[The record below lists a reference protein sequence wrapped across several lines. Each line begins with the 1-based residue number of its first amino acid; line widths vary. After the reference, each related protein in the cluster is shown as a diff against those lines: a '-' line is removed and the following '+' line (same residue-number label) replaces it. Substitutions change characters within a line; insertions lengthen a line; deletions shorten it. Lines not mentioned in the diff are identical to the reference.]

1 MKNKT
6 IKLCSLFFFLLLFS
20 VAKAQD
26 NAAKIIYAADSI
38 KSGNSK
44 DILTN
49 FFQLAFNNLVGANK
63 DFTFSTNPY
72 AIMLKKNPGLNK
84 DIYYKKYK
92 PLRKLNLNFGVR
104 LDSTF
109 NFNGFT
115 SGLKYSLI
123 DQTDATASK
132 VVAQKLKDDKL
143 GKERALLNT
152 AISTYLRTEFRGSD
166 SERIAINASRN
177 SLLQDDKPL
186 SEFDNEFQN
195 LVRGIVKDKNLTAI
209 TEVIDKNAGKSFRQ
223 IDSLN
228 FGKLKNSIKN
238 NLLWTLAVSD
248 STYKDKFQFA
258 NISIVSEL
266 SKGIFEPEP
275 GENNFEVNV
284 KAMLNFS
291 NDTIKKKR
299 NLDRQILSIESGLNW
314 VWRDKTTDRS
324 FFEIKFSGSYYH
336 NFGNLYL
343 NEKKDSLTLNATA
356 RIRIIND
363 IWIPFE
369 VKYDPKTGKIFG
381 FLNIKANF
389 WGIGSLLKGKSS

>member
-1 MKNKT
+1 MNNRI
-6 IKLCSLFFFLLLFS
+6 IKFCCFFFFQFA
-20 VAKAQD
+20 VINAKAQD
-26 NAAKIIYAADSI
+26 EAAKIIYTADSL

-49 FFQLAFNNLVGANK
+49 FFQLALNNLAGPNK
-63 DFTFSTNPY
+63 EFSFSSNPY
-72 AIMLKKNPGLNK
+72 AIMLKKDPGLNK

-92 PLRKLNLNFGVR
+92 PLRKLNFSFGVR
-104 LDSTF
+104 LDTSF

-123 DQTDATASK
+123 DQTDYTASK
-132 VVAQKLKDDKL
+132 VVAQKLKEDRL
-143 GKERALLNT
+143 GKEMGLLNT

-166 SERIAINASRN
+166 SERIAMNTDRNAF
-177 SLLQDDKPL
+177 LQKDKPL
-186 SEFDNEFQN
+186 SGFSNEFQN
-195 LVRGIVKDKNLTAI
+195 LVRGIVKDKNLTTIADI
-209 TEVIDKNAGKSFRQ
+209 INNNAGKSLKE

-228 FGKLKNSIKN
+228 FVKLKNSIKN
-238 NLLWTLAVSD
+238 NLLWTIGVSD

-258 NISIVSEL
+258 NIAIVSEL
-266 SKGIFEPEP
+266 SKGVFEPEP
-275 GENNFEVNV
+275 GENNFEVNI
-284 KAMLNFS
+284 KSMLNFS
-291 NDTIKKKR
+291 NDTIKKSR
-299 NLDRQILSIESGLNW
+299 NLDRKIFSIESGLNW
-314 VWRDKTTDRS
+314 IWRDKTTDRS

-343 NEKKDSLTLNATA
+343 NEHKDSLTINATA
-356 RIRIIND
+356 RIRLIND
-363 IWIPFE
+363 LWIPLE

>member
-6 IKLCSLFFFLLLFS
+6 IRLYSFIFFLLLFFN
-20 VAKAQD
+20 AEAQD
-26 NAAKIIYAADSI
+26 GAAKTIYTADSI

-49 FFQLAFNNLVGANK
+49 FFQLAFNNLAGPNK
-63 DFTFSTNPY
+63 EFGFSSNPY
-72 AIMLKKNPGLNK
+72 AIMLKKDPGLNK
-84 DIYYKKYK
+84 DIFYKKYK
-92 PLRKLNLNFGVR
+92 PLRKLNFSFGVR
-104 LDSTF
+104 LDSSF

-123 DQTDATASK
+123 DQTDVTASK

-143 GKERALLNT
+143 GREMALLNT

-166 SERIAINASRN
+166 SERIAINTYRN
-177 SLLQDDKPL
+177 SLFQEDKPL
-186 SEFDNEFQN
+186 SGFNNEFQN
-195 LVRGIVKDKNLTAI
+195 LVRGIVKDKNLTSIA
-209 TEVIDKNAGKSFRQ
+209 EVIDKNTGRSLRE

-228 FGKLKNSIKN
+228 FVKLKNSIKN
-238 NLLWTLAVSD
+238 NLLWTVGVND

-258 NISIVSEL
+258 NIAIVSEL
-266 SKGIFEPEP
+266 TKGVFEPES
-275 GENNFEVNV
+275 GENNFEINI

-291 NDTIKKKR
+291 NDTVNKRR
-299 NLDRQILSIESGLNW
+299 NLDRQIFSIESGLNW

-324 FFEIKFSGSYYH
+324 FFEIKFSGSYYR
-336 NFGNLYL
+336 NFGNPYP
-343 NEKKDSLTLNATA
+343 NEKKDSLTINGTA

-363 IWIPFE
+363 IWIPLE

-381 FLNIKANF
+381 FLNLKANF
-389 WGIGSLLKGKSS
+389 WGIGALLKGKNS